1 MDENKTEKLALNA
14 KEAAALIGVALP
26 TMYKIMKEPDF
37 PVCKIG
43 RRNLIPRSG
52 LQSWLDNAAQ
62 SGKVLQW

>member
-1 MDENKTEKLALNA
+1 MAEIPEKLALNA

-26 TMYKIMKEPDF
+26 TMYKIMKMDGF

-52 LQSWLDNAAQ
+52 LQSWLDKAAQ
-62 SGKVLQW
+62 DGKVLQW